1 MRMAIINYILNYN
14 NYKSVRHNLKA
25 LEQMKLISVLH
36 QEEHKERAHDD
47 KLCVHSRQN
56 IWYVHIWVLP
66 ATKSPHPLFANK

>member
-1 MRMAIINYILNYN
+1 M
-14 NYKSVRHNLKA
+14 
-25 LEQMKLISVLH
+25 ELISVLH